1 MKRSIL
7 TTVMIFTFI
16 LCFAFTG
23 TVKAQLAEGMTQGEF
38 ALWLVKAVGAL
49 YKLPPGA
56 NAQDAFVFLSRLG
69 MVPQGDW
76 QADEKISKEF
86 LASFLDLK
94 ADEKSA
100 LLSDPKGFDKLAQK
114 VLDLMQSRFDDARQG
129 VFRVQGA
136 SGSVP
141 A

>member
-1 MKRSIL
+1 MNRNFLKTL
-7 TTVMIFTFI
+7 AVFVFA
-16 LCFAFTG
+16 LCFMVTSVAM
-23 TVKAQLAEGMTQGEF
+23 AELAEGMPQGDF
-38 ALWLVKAVGAL
+38 ALWLVKAVGAT

-56 NAQDAFVFLSRLG
+56 RAQDAIAFLTKLG

-76 QADEKISKEF
+76 QPDGKVTKEF
-86 LASFLDLK
+86 LTSLLDLS
-94 ADEKSA
+94 ANEKKT
-100 LLSDPKGFDKLAQK
+100 LMDDPKGFDKLLAK
-114 VLDLMQSRFDDARQG
+114 VRDLLQSRFDDVRQG